1 MKIVIELEDAYIRRL
16 VSEQIGKSISELSR
30 EVLEQRVKEVLFNMS
45 ENLETKV
52 NGRTEPLLRELL
64 TKNLNV
70 VFKDLAEKVMRDL
83 LKEKFK

>member
-1 MKIVIELEDAYIRRL
+1 MKIVIELEDAYLRQM
-16 VSEQIGKSISELSR
+16 VSEQIGKSISEMSR
-30 EVLEQRVKEVLFNMS
+30 EVLEQRVKEVLFNVS

>member
-70 VFKDLAEKVMRDL
+70 VFKDLAENVMRDL

>member
-70 VFKDLAEKVMRDL
+70 VFIDLAEKVMRDL